1 MRSVEVEQRLQPGL
15 SAAVTGKD
23 SGKGVARSISSS
35 RVYEIQIE
43 FFHFCFFGASIP
55 SRLLLFF
62 EWKRNEAGQLNF
74 VS

>member
-23 SGKGVARSISSS
+23 PARALPDLYP
-35 RVYEIQIE
+35 RLAVYEIQIE